1 MVALHLSDV
10 ILFRKATVCLREDIP
25 CMHPHVGTLLTLAGA
40 ALKPGDIAMQIAH
53 RLESVMGCDSVAVM
67 HGGRVI
73 ECGPPA
79 RLLRDSKSHFS
90 ALHAKA

>member
-1 MVALHLSDV
+1 MHAS
-10 ILFRKATVCLREDIP
+10 P
-25 CMHPHVGTLLTLAGA
+25 CGDLAHPAGA
-40 ALKPGDIAMQIAH
+40 TLKPGDVAMQIAH

-79 RLLRDSKSHFS
+79 RLLRDSTSHFS

>member
-1 MVALHLSDV
+1 
-10 ILFRKATVCLREDIP
+10 
-25 CMHPHVGTLLTLAGA
+25 
-40 ALKPGDIAMQIAH
+40 MQIAH

-79 RLLRDSKSHFS
+79 RLLRDSESHFS
-90 ALHAKA
+90 VLHASA